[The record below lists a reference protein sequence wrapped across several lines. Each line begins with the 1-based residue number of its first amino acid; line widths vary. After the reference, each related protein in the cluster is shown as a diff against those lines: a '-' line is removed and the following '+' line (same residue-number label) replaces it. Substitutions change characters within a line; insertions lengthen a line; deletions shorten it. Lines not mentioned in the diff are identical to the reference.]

1 MSRFIDYGAVE
12 EDENGQAVDSE
23 GEEYDDI
30 ETEEDRKFINDNPE
44 RRSKRK
50 KVVLNDSEYECDEDD
65 YELVRE
71 SKVENRKRNAKKN
84 LLLDSESEDDF
95 VVEDDFQSESGSVLN
110 DLLDLIDDRRAT
122 KTDRRDS
129 KIRTVPS
136 ESLCKV
142 KAFKPYTKDVYAPKT
157 AAGWGFLKQQEKK
170 AKPADRPSH
179 GIFQTREGTVLVG
192 RDGARTRMEG
202 GSAPILKK

>member
-12 EDENGQAVDSE
+12 EDENGQAVNSE

-44 RRSKRK
+44 RGSKRK

-71 SKVENRKRNAKKN
+71 SKVENRKKNTKKN

-95 VVEDDFQSESGSVLN
+95 VVEDDFQ
-110 DLLDLIDDRRAT
+110 
-122 KTDRRDS
+122 
-129 KIRTVPS
+129 
-136 ESLCKV
+136 
-142 KAFKPYTKDVYAPKT
+142 
-157 AAGWGFLKQQEKK
+157 
-170 AKPADRPSH
+170 
-179 GIFQTREGTVLVG
+179 
-192 RDGARTRMEG
+192 
-202 GSAPILKK
+202 